1 MKRKITIIGTGHVG
15 LVTGACFA
23 EMGHKVV
30 CVDRDKEKIKNLKKG
45 IIPIYEPHLKELV
58 SKNIKKKRLN
68 FTSSIKE
75 GIKESKIIF
84 ICVGT
89 PARID
94 GNADLSS
101 IEAVTRE
108 IAQLST
114 SDKIIVEKST
124 VPVKTE
130 EYVKKTLDLY
140 KKNKKIKFFV
150 VSNPEFLR
158 EGSSI
163 KDFLEPDRIVIGVE
177 DEKAKEIML
186 DIYSSIKAPKIV
198 TDLKSAELIKHVSN
212 TFLALKISFINLI
225 AQICEKTGADIKEV
239 ALGMGLDKR
248 IGKSFL
254 EAGIGY
260 GGSCLPKDIKAFIRI
275 LKDLGIEAALLESI
289 EDINKKQREF
299 FFQKIKDSLWNVSGK
314 TIGILGLAFKPN
326 TDDIREAPSITII
339 NKLLKEGAKI
349 KAYDPVAIDRAKK
362 VFGKKI
368 KFAKNLYEVARNAD
382 ALVILTEW
390 DEFKNMDLR
399 KIKKLLK
406 LPKIIDGRN
415 IFDPKKMAQL
425 GFNYSCLGRK
435 QYNENI

>member
-1 MKRKITIIGTGHVG
+1 MQRKITIIGTGYVG

-23 EMGHKVV
+23 EIGHKVV

-45 IIPIYEPHLKELV
+45 IIPIYEPYLKELV

-89 PARID
+89 PTRID
-94 GNADLSS
+94 GNSDLSS
-101 IEAVTRE
+101 IEVVIRE
-108 IAQLST
+108 IAQLSI
-114 SDKIIVEKST
+114 SNKIIVEKST
-124 VPVKTE
+124 VPVKTA
-130 EYVKKTLDLY
+130 EYIKKNLDLY
-140 KKNKKIKFFV
+140 KKNKKLKFSV

-158 EGSSI
+158 EGSAI
-163 KDFLEPDRIVIGVE
+163 KDFLKPDRIVIGTE
-177 DEKAKEIML
+177 DDKAKEIML
-186 DIYSSIKAPKIV
+186 EIYSSIKAPKIV
-198 TDLKSAELIKHVSN
+198 TDLKSAELIKYVSN
-212 TFLALKISFINLI
+212 TFLALKISFINFI

-248 IGKSFL
+248 IGKLFL

-275 LKDLGIEAALLESI
+275 VRDFGIDATLLESI
-289 EDINKKQREF
+289 ENINKNQREF
-299 FFQKIKDSLWNVSGK
+299 FLQKIKDSLGNVSGK
-314 TIGILGLAFKPN
+314 TVGILGLAFKPN
-326 TDDIREAPSITII
+326 TDDVREAPSVTII
-339 NKLLKEGAKI
+339 NKLLGAGTKI
-349 KAYDPVAIDRAKK
+349 KAYDPVAIDQARKI
-362 VFGKKI
+362 FGKKI
-368 KFAKNLYEVARNAD
+368 KFAKNLYEVAQNAD

-390 DEFKNMDLR
+390 NEFKNMDLR

-415 IFDPKKMAQL
+415 VFDPAKMARS
-425 GFNYSCLGRK
+425 GFNYSCIGRK
-435 QYNENI
+435 TI